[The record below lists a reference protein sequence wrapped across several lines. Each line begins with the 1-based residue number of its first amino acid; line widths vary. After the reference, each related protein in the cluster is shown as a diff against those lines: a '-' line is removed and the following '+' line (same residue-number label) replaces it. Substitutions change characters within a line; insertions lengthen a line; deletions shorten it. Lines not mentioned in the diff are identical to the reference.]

1 MVVVKSISK
10 SYGVPGLRLG
20 IVASADERLIGA
32 LKGDVAIWNINSL
45 AEFYLQ
51 IVEKYKDDYA
61 RSLDKLRAERAR
73 FAAALAEVPH
83 VRVMPSQANYLFV
96 ELTGAMGASELTERL
111 LCERGLFIKDLS
123 AKVVRD
129 GRQFVRIAVRDQ
141 TDDDALVAAL
151 HEYLG

>member
-1 MVVVKSISK
+1 MVVKSISK

-32 LKGDVAIWNINSL
+32 LKSDVAIWNINSL

-51 IVEKYKDDYA
+51 IAEKYKDDYA